1 MSSKPKSTDQIVEPT
16 TGEINVEAVQVSLST
31 MFSKVLTLRDLT
43 DNRNRCFGMVANF
56 RSPKTQIIVADVLNR
71 DEIGDVLNRIRDAKL
86 ASVAGSSDFG
96 F

>member
-1 MSSKPKSTDQIVEPT
+1 MSKSNQEPIVDQT
-16 TGEINVEAVQVSLST
+16 TGEVNVPAIQEALAS

-56 RSPKTQIIVADVLNR
+56 RSPKTQLIVADVLSK
-71 DEIGDVLNRIRDAKL
+71 DEIGNVLSRIRDAKL
-86 ASVAGSSDFG
+86 ATVAGSSDFG

>member
-1 MSSKPKSTDQIVEPT
+1 MSHKSTQVVEPT
-16 TGEINVEAVQVSLST
+16 TGEIDVSIIQSSLAT
-31 MFSKVLTLRDLT
+31 MFGKVLTLRDLT

>member
-1 MSSKPKSTDQIVEPT
+1 MSKSNQQPAVADPT
-16 TGEINVEAVQVSLST
+16 TGEIDVPAIQEALAT
-31 MFSKVLTLRDLT
+31 MFSKVITLRDLT

>member
-1 MSSKPKSTDQIVEPT
+1 MSKSNQQPTVADPT
-16 TGEINVEAVQVSLST
+16 TGEVDVPAIQEALAS

>member
-1 MSSKPKSTDQIVEPT
+1 MSKSNQQPQVDQA
-16 TGEINVEAVQVSLST
+16 TGEVNVPAIQNALAS

-56 RSPKTQIIVADVLNR
+56 RSPKTQLIVADVLSR
-71 DEIGDVLNRIRDAKL
+71 DEIGEVLNRIRDAKL
-86 ASVAGSSDFG
+86 ASVAGNVDYG

>member
-1 MSSKPKSTDQIVEPT
+1 MSSKSNQQPTVADPT
-16 TGEINVEAVQVSLST
+16 TGEVNVDAIQSSLAT
-31 MFSKVLTLRDLT
+31 MFGKVLTLRDLT

>member
-1 MSSKPKSTDQIVEPT
+1 MSKSNQQPAVADPT
-16 TGEINVEAVQVSLST
+16 TGEVNVPAIQEALAT

>member
-31 MFSKVLTLRDLT
+31 MFSKVLTLRDLI

-56 RSPKTQIIVADVLNR
+56 RSPKTQAIVADVLTK
-71 DEIGDVLNRIRDAKL
+71 DEIGEVLDRVRDAKL
-86 ASVAGSSDFG
+86 ASVAGSVDCG

>member
-1 MSSKPKSTDQIVEPT
+1 MSKSTQVVEPT
-16 TGEINVEAVQVSLST
+16 TGEINVEAVQASLST

-56 RSPKTQIIVADVLNR
+56 RSPKTGIIVADVLAK
-71 DEIGDVLNRIRDAKL
+71 DEIGEVLNRIRDAKL
-86 ASVAGSSDFG
+86 ASVAGSVDYG

>member
-1 MSSKPKSTDQIVEPT
+1 MSKSNQQPQVEDQA
-16 TGEINVEAVQVSLST
+16 TGEVNVEAIQTALAS
-31 MFSKVLTLRDLT
+31 MFGKVLTLRDLT